1 MPPTDGLPHTT
12 PGILDGMSLGMLV
25 IMFPIGAM
33 AAGIR
38 PIAIGDGDG
47 IGTILSGDGLAIHG
61 IGIPA
66 IGAGVIT
73 TGLGADTM
81 ADTMADGDLTIIMTA
96 DTWATTAVL
105 VACVPDWLATA
116 IPMVEC
122 QQVRPTA
129 MVASQV
135 MEHLLPT
142 VATWATWARAAV
154 LDMLHHAAATWA
166 RGAMVA

>member
-81 ADTMADGDLTIIMTA
+81 ADGDLTIIMTA

-142 VATWATWARAAV
+142 VATWARAAV

-166 RGAMVA
+166 RVAMVA